1 MYASSSDK
9 TLTLNKNS
17 SLNDFVQIETNTWR
31 YWHENDKPEVAPN
44 IKNVKSRGTVFT
56 KDNGDIF
63 VYVGKQPP
71 SAGTPINI
79 TTINES
85 NPDWAKIGNLKPSEG

>member
-17 SLNDFVQIETNTWR
+17 NLNDFVQIETNTWR
-31 YWHENDKPEVAPN
+31 YWHENDKAEDGPN
-44 IKNVKSRGTVFT
+44 IKNVKSRGTLFT
-56 KDNGDIF
+56 KDSGDIF

-71 SAGTPINI
+71 SAGIPINI
-79 TTINES
+79 VTDINES
-85 NPDWAKIGNLKPSEG
+85 NSDWIKIGNMKQG